1 MSPTDDASA
10 SQNPAPPRKGKGR
23 SGNEEVILGRVNGV
37 FGIRGE
43 LRLFL
48 YNPTSDLLVG
58 GADVVLRTEDGT
70 RTPVRLTSR
79 PGAGKRI
86 LGRIKGVNNPEA
98 ARALMGADILYPK
111 AGLPD
116 LEEDVYYHHELIG
129 VPVRTESGEKL
140 GTLREIVSSGD
151 VDLWVVRGPAG
162 EAYIP
167 AVGDEIVQVVPGVE
181 IIVTDG

>member
-1 MSPTDDASA
+1 M
-10 SQNPAPPRKGKGR
+10 APK
-23 SGNEEVILGRVNGV
+23 STEDEVILGRINGV

-43 LRLFL
+43 VRLFL

-58 GADVVLRTEDGT
+58 GADVVLRTDDGA
-70 RTPVRLTSR
+70 RRPVRLNSR

-86 LGRIKGVNNPEA
+86 LGQIQGVSTPEA

-111 AGLPD
+111 SALPD
-116 LEEDVYYHHELIG
+116 LEEDTYYHHELVGI
-129 VPVRTESGEKL
+129 PVRTESGEVL
-140 GTLREIVSSGD
+140 GTLREIVTSGD

-167 AVGDEIVQVVPGVE
+167 AVADEIVQVVPGVE

>member
-1 MSPTDDASA
+1 MAD
-10 SQNPAPPRKGKGR
+10 R
-23 SGNEEVILGRVNGV
+23 SGDPTSGTRSKDEVVLGRVNGV

-48 YNPTSDLLVG
+48 HNPNSDLLAG
-58 GADVVLRTEDGT
+58 GAQVILRTKQG
-70 RTPVRLTSR
+70 RKAVRLTSR

-86 LGRIKGVNNPEA
+86 LGQIEGINTPEA

-111 AGLPD
+111 SRLPD
-116 LEEDVYYHHELIG
+116 LEEDTYYHHELIG

-140 GTLREIVSSGD
+140 GQLREIISSGD

-167 AVGDEIVQVVPGVE
+167 AVGDEIISVSPGVE
-181 IIVTDG
+181 IVVTDG